1 MNSYSQCGEDKWILE
16 NLKPPIGTFC
26 EVGAFDGVQS
36 SNTLMFEELGW
47 DGMLVEADPFLSAKS
62 QGNRKCYSLCCAAGY
77 SGIRPFHINVKDRG
91 LSGFTVS
98 GTMTIMCPTFTLR
111 EIIYSVHWKCVD
123 LLSIDTEGAELEV
136 WESIGELRPQIVIME
151 HQTCDRPSNIEPIL
165 ERMTKDGYRE
175 VHRTQYNL
183 IFTR

>member
-16 NLKPPIGTFC
+16 NLSPAIGTFC

-36 SNTLMFEELGW
+36 SNTYALEQLGW
-47 DGMLVEADPFLSAKS
+47 NGVLVEADPFLAAKCNE
-62 QGNRKCYSLCCAAGY
+62 NRKAKTWCCAAGQ
-77 SGIRPFHINVKDRG
+77 PWHAEFNVNHGDRG
-91 LSGFTVS
+91 LSGIKSPGTPIFVPCFPLHLLFTFS
-98 GTMTIMCPTFTLR
+98 GIKH
-111 EIIYSVHWKCVD
+111 VN
-123 LLSIDTEGAELEV
+123 LLSIDTEGTELSV
-136 WESIGELRPQIVIME
+136 WNTIGDYRPNIVIME

-165 ERMTKDGYRE
+165 ERMTKDGYQE